1 MDGINE
7 VTADILKHEVE
18 SMGER
23 SKEKGNFDPDNTVYL
38 NLRKFIIRQLLLNEK
53 TDFNI
58 SPYYTGKCYLQ
69 WKSV

>member
-38 NLRKFIIRQLLLNEK
+38 NHSKIHYSPTFAERKNRF
-53 TDFNI
+53 
-58 SPYYTGKCYLQ
+58 
-69 WKSV
+69 